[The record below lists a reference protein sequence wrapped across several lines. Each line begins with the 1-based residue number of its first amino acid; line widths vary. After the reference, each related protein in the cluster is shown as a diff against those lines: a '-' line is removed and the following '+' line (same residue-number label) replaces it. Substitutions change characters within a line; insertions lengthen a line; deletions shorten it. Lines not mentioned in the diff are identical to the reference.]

1 MALYTFGG
9 TPADVLTTTTG
20 DVVPDWPLLVRVA
33 GTGELITALYQ
44 PDGVTPLGELRSNP
58 VGSSAPGAIPT
69 FKCEI
74 PAIEYEYLDAAG
86 APVRWYQDGREL
98 TTDALTAATDA
109 LTATATKL
117 DTIAGGTV
125 EGPVV
130 FSQPITA
137 PGLTDF
143 GAARLFVVEGA
154 VGDGIADDRLGIQA
168 ALDAA
173 HTAGGGTV
181 VIPAGRTY
189 GVGTFLVVYDNT
201 TIYAYGATLR
211 AIGTGAGLLRNF
223 LSSETFAGYSG
234 HSHITVLG
242 GTWDGNA
249 ADGASGTVTA
259 VTDVLNFIHAR
270 DITIRDATVTNTSSA
285 HALEFN
291 AVDGG
296 RAINCRFLGFKDTSP
311 EQNRGTSEAIQ
322 LDMAKAGSSSIGDF
336 DNTPAKNILVQGC
349 YFGPSD
355 RLGVFGR
362 AVGSHAAAAGVYFDG
377 IQVIGNRVEGAAAE
391 GVHGYCWRRSVIA
404 DNVISGTGAT
414 GIRLTHP
421 NPATAGFSITPHS
434 LVITGNTIDAPAT
447 DAGITVFGYTTAQVS
462 GVKIADNVVRS
473 SGNTGIRCDYC
484 TSPSITAN
492 TVDTASSTGIFVQ
505 AGSGAVL
512 ASNTVR
518 AVGSNGINITSSAG
532 ATVTGNQVDT
542 TTSNHGIFVGTLG
555 DALITGNHVVA
566 AASAGIRLSDNAV
579 RCTVTGNKVR
589 KGTGSTVNGVSAAP
603 TATGAVITGNDLS
616 GNGWTAAVALVVTGS
631 GAVLDW
637 AGGTTSPGHN
647 RI

>member
-9 TPADVLTTTTG
+9 TPADVLTTRTG

-33 GTGELITALYQ
+33 GTGELVTALYQ

-58 VGSSAPGAIPT
+58 ASAAAPGAIPV
-69 FKCEI
+69 FKCGV

-109 LTATATKL
+109 LAAASTKL
-117 DTIAGGTV
+117 DKVSGGTV
-125 EGPVV
+125 TGSVA
-130 FSQPITA
+130 FAQPITA
-137 PGLTDF
+137 PGLANF

-154 VGDGIADDRLGIQA
+154 IGNGTVDDRAAIQA

-181 VIPAGRTY
+181 VIPAGKVY

-249 ADGASGTVTA
+249 VDGASGTVNS

-270 DITIRDATVTNTSSA
+270 DITVRDATVTNTSSA

-296 RAINCRFLGFKDTSP
+296 RVLNCRFLGFKDTSP

-336 DNTPAKNILVQGC
+336 DNTPAKNIVVSGC

-355 RLGVFGR
+355 RLGTFGR

-377 IQVIGNRVEGAAAE
+377 IQVIGNRVEGALAE
-391 GVHGYCWRRSVIA
+391 GVHGYCWRRAVIA

-434 LVITGNTIDAPAT
+434 LVITGNVIDAPAT
-447 DAGITVFGYTTAQVS
+447 DAGITVFAYATAQAS
-462 GVKIADNVVRS
+462 GVKIADNTVRG
-473 SGNTGIRCDYC
+473 SGNTGIRVDYC
-484 TSPSITAN
+484 TSPNITAN
-492 TVDTASSTGIFVQ
+492 VVDTAASTGIFVQ
-505 AGSGAVL
+505 AGTGASVTG
-512 ASNTVR
+512 NTVR
-518 AVGSNGINITSSAG
+518 AVGSNGINITSHTG
-532 ATVTGNQVDT
+532 ATISGNIIDT
-542 TTSNHGIFVGTLG
+542 TATNHGIFVGTLG

-566 AASAGIRLSDNAV
+566 AASAAIRLSDAAV

-589 KGTGSTVNGVSAAP
+589 KAAGVTVNGITAAA
-603 TATGAVITGNDLS
+603 TATGAVIAGNDLS
-616 GNGWTAAVALVVTGS
+616 GNSWTAAVALVVTGS